1 MLEFLKNK
9 KKIIIFD
16 IGANKIAGISYK
28 LENGNPTII
37 SMDYKKSKGIRRNNF
52 LDTIELSSVIKEVY
66 KKISKGKKEKKEIIF
81 SNITDSTIL
90 TNKHFSEI
98 SAGKLGVS
106 KKEIRKVYRK
116 CISESQKK
124 NKKLIHSFP
133 LKFTIDESYSTSEP
147 IGKKCK
153 KLGMTCL
160 NLMVDEKIH
169 NKLAESFVK
178 NKIIIKNFF
187 DSGVASAYACLT
199 ESEKKE
205 GSICIDI
212 GGSTTKTTAFL
223 NGRIVYHRIISI
235 AGNDVTNDI
244 SQGLQIPEES
254 AELIKIIHG
263 TINPTFNEK
272 IDIDIESNKGKIINK
287 NLLYGIIRPRYD
299 EIFEIIRDN
308 IFDDIYA
315 RVGIK
320 SIILTGGGSKIFGI
334 ANLCSSIFNR
344 KVRIGQIEDSRSFFF
359 NKPEFSTLL
368 GLIKLTKNPESF
380 NHLTENRH
388 SKFSTVFDKLDNW
401 IEESYA

>member
-28 LENGNPTII
+28 FENGNPVII
-37 SMDYKKSKGIRRNNF
+37 NMNYQKSKGIRKNNS
-52 LDTIELSSVIKEVY
+52 LDTNELSSVINQVY
-66 KKISKGKKEKKEIIF
+66 RKISGGEKEKKEIIF
-81 SNITDSTIL
+81 SNITDSQIL
-90 TNKHFSEI
+90 TNKHITEI
-98 SAGKLGVS
+98 SSGKLGVS
-106 KKEIRKVYRK
+106 KKEIRKVYRQ

-124 NKKLIHSFP
+124 NKKLVHSFP
-133 LKFTIDESYSTSEP
+133 IKFTIDKKHFTTKP
-147 IGKKCK
+147 LGKKCER
-153 KLGMTCL
+153 LGITCL
-160 NLMVDEKIH
+160 NLMVDDLIH
-169 NKLAESFVK
+169 NKLAESFTK
-178 NKIIIKNFF
+178 NNIVIKNFF
-187 DSGVASAYACLT
+187 DSGVASAYGCLS
-199 ESEKKE
+199 ESEKKK

-212 GGSTTKTTAFL
+212 GASTTKTTAFID
-223 NGRIVYHRIISI
+223 GRIIYHRILSI

-244 SQGLQIPEES
+244 SQGLQIPNES

-272 IDIDIESNKGKIINK
+272 IEIDLESQKGKIINK
-287 NLLYGIIRPRYD
+287 NLLYGIIKPRYE

-320 SIILTGGGSKIFGI
+320 SIILTGGASKIFGI
-334 ANLCSSIFNR
+334 ENLCSNIFNR
-344 KVRIGQIEDSRSFFF
+344 EVRIGQIGNNKSFFF

-368 GLIKLTKNPESF
+368 GLMKLSRDPESF
-380 NHLTENRH
+380 THLTENK
-388 SKFSTVFDKLDNW
+388 SNKFSTIFDRLDNW